1 MVKRGEMGELAEE
14 GEKVGEKG
22 QEKCCKKANGE
33 KNIYSK
39 RKKVKID
46 T

>member
-1 MVKRGEMGELAEE
+1 MGELAEE
-14 GEKVGEKG
+14 GEKGG
-22 QEKCCKKANGE
+22 QKASEKCCKKTNGE